1 MVVKLSIGASRG
13 LLLLSLGVF
22 CLLAYFSI
30 RSARAAHAIGLNTRA
45 GYERAVRLEPGDARN
60 WHLLG
65 RSYQYD
71 FEQPDPRA
79 ALNAF
84 LVSRSLDPHSI
95 GTLLDLAANYE
106 EAGNAGEARAAYLE
120 AKRIYP
126 FSADV
131 HWSYGNFL
139 LRQNEIPNALPEL
152 RKSLELDPKRSAEAF
167 SRCLRVV
174 PTAAEILEKVIPP
187 DMQPH
192 MDILFD
198 LANNGQLDIAMQ
210 VWAHANLLPANVKL
224 GDIAVL
230 ANALLQ
236 NNRPADAAL
245 LWQQAT
251 QKLEKPLP
259 PDIPGS
265 VLWDGGF
272 EASPVPYGGLGWR
285 YDGVVK
291 GVQITTDSQEKH
303 SGAQSLR
310 LLFAG
315 RTNVSFS
322 DVCHT
327 VIVDPG
333 KSYQLSA
340 WIRTK
345 GLTTDQGL
353 RLVLSSNLKGKV
365 SVVFTPDVHGD
376 EPWTPVSSLWTAP
389 PDVHT
394 ALVCLARNQSESSD
408 NEIAGLA
415 WVDDVALVPFAT
427 ERSIR

>member
-1 MVVKLSIGASRG
+1 MVVKLSIGASRSM
-13 LLLLSLGVF
+13 LLLSLAVF

-60 WHLLG
+60 WYLLG

-79 ALNAF
+79 ALSAF
-84 LVSRSLDPHSI
+84 LVSRSLDPHFI

-139 LRQNEIPNALPEL
+139 LRQNEIPEALLEL

-167 SRCLRVV
+167 SRCLRVTLA
-174 PTAAEILEKVIPP
+174 PAEILDEVIPP
-187 DMQPH
+187 DMQAH

-198 LANNGQLDIAMQ
+198 LAHSGQLDIAMQ

-236 NNRPADAAL
+236 NSRPADAAL

-259 PDIPGS
+259 PDMPGS

-272 EASPVPYGGLGWR
+272 EASFPYGGLGWH
-285 YDGVVK
+285 YDSVAK
-291 GVQITTDSQEKH
+291 GVQIETDPREKH

-315 RTNVSFS
+315 RTNVAFS

-353 RLVLSSNLKGKV
+353 RLVLYSNSKGKM
-365 SVVFTPDVHGD
+365 SAVFTPDIHGD
-376 EPWTPVSSLWTAP
+376 EPWTPVSLLWTAP

-394 ALVCLARNQSESSD
+394 ALVCVARNQSESSD
-408 NEIAGLA
+408 GEVAGLA
-415 WVDDVALVPFAT
+415 WVDDVALVPFAV

>member
-13 LLLLSLGVF
+13 VLLLSIAVF
-22 CLLAYFSI
+22 CVLAYFSI
-30 RSARAAHAIGLNTRA
+30 RNARAQHAIGLNTRA
-45 GYERAVRLEPGDARN
+45 GYERAVRLEPGDAHN
-60 WHLLG
+60 WYLLG

-84 LVSRSLDPHSI
+84 LVARSLNPHSI
-95 GTLLDLAANYE
+95 DTLLDLAANYE
-106 EAGNAGEARAAYLE
+106 EAGNAGEARASYLE

-139 LRQNEIPNALPEL
+139 LRQNEIPDALLEL

-174 PTAAEILEKVIPP
+174 PTTTEILDKVIPP
-187 DMQPH
+187 DMQAH
-192 MDILFD
+192 LDILLD
-198 LANNGQLDIAMQ
+198 LANSGQLDIATQ

-236 NNRPADAAL
+236 KNRPADAAL

-251 QKLEKPLP
+251 QKLEKPPP

-272 EASPVPYGGLGWR
+272 EAPPVAYGGLGWR
-285 YDGVVK
+285 YGSGVK
-291 GVQITTDSQEKH
+291 GVQIATDPQEKH

-315 RTNVSFS
+315 RTNVAFS

-353 RLVLSSNLKGKV
+353 RLVLYSNLTGKM
-365 SVVFTPDVHGD
+365 SAVFTPDVHGD
-376 EPWTPVSSLWTAP
+376 EPWTPVSLLWTAP
-389 PDVHT
+389 ADAHT
-394 ALVCLARNQSESSD
+394 ALVCVARNQSESSD

-415 WVDDVALVPFAT
+415 WVDDVALVPLAA

>member
-22 CLLAYFSI
+22 CVLAYFSI
-30 RSARAAHAIGLNTRA
+30 QNARAAHAIGLNTRA

-60 WHLLG
+60 WYLLG

-79 ALNAF
+79 ALHAF
-84 LVSRSLDPHSI
+84 LVARSLDPHSVP
-95 GTLLDLAANYE
+95 TLLDLAANYE
-106 EAGNAGEARAAYLE
+106 EAGSTGEARAAYLE

-139 LRQNEIPNALPEL
+139 LRQNEIPDALVEL

-187 DMQPH
+187 DMQGH

-198 LANNGQLDIAMQ
+198 LANNRQLDVAMQ

-230 ANALLQ
+230 ANALVQ
-236 NNRPADAAL
+236 NNRLADAAL

-251 QKLEKPLP
+251 QKLEKPIP

-272 EASPVPYGGLGWR
+272 EASFPYGGLGWH
-285 YDGVVK
+285 YESLVK
-291 GVQITTDSQEKH
+291 GVQVATDPNEKH

-310 LLFAG
+310 LLFTG
-315 RTNVSFS
+315 RTNVSFA
-322 DVCHT
+322 DICHT
-327 VIVDPG
+327 AIVDSG
-333 KSYQLSA
+333 KSYQLSG

-345 GLTTDQGL
+345 GLTTDQGV
-353 RLVLSSNLKGKV
+353 RLVLYSSSKGKAA
-365 SVVFTPDVHGD
+365 SVATSEVHGD
-376 EPWTPVSSLWTAP
+376 AAWTPVSLLWTAP
-389 PDVHT
+389 SGTQSASICV
-394 ALVCLARNQSESSD
+394 ARYPAESSD
-408 NEIAGLA
+408 GGIAGFA
-415 WVDDVALVPFAT
+415 WIDDVALVPVAAV
-427 ERSIR
+427 RLNR

>member
-22 CLLAYFSI
+22 CVLAYFSI
-30 RSARAAHAIGLNTRA
+30 QNARAAHAIGLNTRA

-60 WHLLG
+60 WYLLG

-71 FEQPDPRA
+71 FEQPDPSA

-84 LVSRSLDPHSI
+84 LVARSLDPHSI
-95 GTLLDLAANYE
+95 RTLLDLAANYE
-106 EAGNAGEARAAYLE
+106 EAGSTGEARAAYLE

-139 LRQNEIPNALPEL
+139 LRQNEIPDALPEL

-174 PTAAEILEKVIPP
+174 PTAAEILDKVIPP
-187 DMQPH
+187 DMQAH

-198 LANNGQLDIAMQ
+198 LANNGQLDVAMQ
-210 VWAHANLLPANVKL
+210 VWAHANLLPANVRL

-230 ANALLQ
+230 ANALVQ
-236 NNRPADAAL
+236 NNRLADAAR

-251 QKLEKPLP
+251 QKLEKPIP

-272 EASPVPYGGLGWR
+272 EAPRVPYGGLGWR
-285 YDGVVK
+285 FDSVIK
-291 GVQITTDSQEKH
+291 GVQIATDPQEKH

-333 KSYQLSA
+333 RSYQLSA

-353 RLVLSSNLKGKV
+353 RLVLFSNSKGKM
-365 SVVFTPDVHGD
+365 SALFTPDVHGD
-376 EPWTPVSSLWTAP
+376 EPWTPVSLLWTAP
-389 PDVHT
+389 PDARTV
-394 ALVCLARNQSESSD
+394 LVCVARNQSESSD

-415 WVDDVALVPFAT
+415 WVDDVALVPFAA

>member
-13 LLLLSLGVF
+13 LLLLSLAVF

-30 RSARAAHAIGLNTRA
+30 RSARAAHATGLNTRA
-45 GYERAVRLEPGDARN
+45 GYERAVRLEPGDAHN
-60 WHLLG
+60 WYLLG

-95 GTLLDLAANYE
+95 STLLDLAANYE

-120 AKRIYP
+120 AKRSYP

-139 LRQNEIPNALPEL
+139 LRQSEIPEALLEL

-174 PTAAEILEKVIPP
+174 PTTSEILDKVIPR
-187 DMQPH
+187 DMQAH

-198 LANNGQLDIAMQ
+198 LANSGQMDIAMQ
-210 VWAHANLLPANVKL
+210 VWAHANLLTGNVKL

-259 PDIPGS
+259 PDMPGS

-272 EASPVPYGGLGWR
+272 EASFPYGGLDWH
-285 YDGVVK
+285 YESLVK
-291 GVQITTDSQEKH
+291 GVQIATDPQEKH

-315 RTNVSFS
+315 KTNVAFS

-327 VIVDPG
+327 VIIDPG

-340 WIRTK
+340 WIRTQ

-353 RLVLSSNLKGKV
+353 RLVLYSNLKGKM
-365 SVVFTPDVHGD
+365 SAVFTPDVHGD
-376 EPWTPVSSLWTAP
+376 EPWTPVSLLWTAP
-389 PDVHT
+389 ADAHT
-394 ALVCLARNQSESSD
+394 ALVCVARNQSESSD

-415 WVDDVALVPFAT
+415 WVDDVALVPFAA

>member
-13 LLLLSLGVF
+13 VLLLSLAVF
-22 CLLAYFSI
+22 CVLAYFSI
-30 RSARAAHAIGLNTRA
+30 RNARAQHAIGLNTRA

-60 WHLLG
+60 WYLLG

-84 LVSRSLDPHSI
+84 LVARSLNPHSI
-95 GTLLDLAANYE
+95 DTLLDLAANYE

-139 LRQNEIPNALPEL
+139 LRENEIPDALLKL

-174 PTAAEILEKVIPP
+174 PTTAEILDKVIPP
-187 DMQPH
+187 EMQAH
-192 MDILFD
+192 TDILFD
-198 LANNGQLDIAMQ
+198 LANSGQLDVAMQ

-224 GDIAVL
+224 GDIAVF

-236 NNRPADAAL
+236 KNRPDDAAL
-245 LWQQAT
+245 LWRQAT

-259 PDIPGS
+259 PDLPGS

-272 EASPVPYGGLGWR
+272 EASFPYGGLGWH
-285 YDGVVK
+285 YEPVAK
-291 GVQITTDSQEKH
+291 GVQIAIDTQEKH

-353 RLVLSSNLKGKV
+353 RLVLYSNMTGKA
-365 SVVFTPDVHGD
+365 SAVFTPDVHGD
-376 EPWTPVSSLWTAP
+376 EPWTPISLLWTAP
-389 PDVHT
+389 PNAHT
-394 ALVCLARNQSESSD
+394 ALVCVARNQSDSSD

-415 WVDDVALVPFAT
+415 WVDDVALAPLAA

>member
-1 MVVKLSIGASRG
+1 MVVKLSIGAARG
-13 LLLLSLGVF
+13 MLLFSLAVF

-60 WHLLG
+60 WYLLG

-95 GTLLDLAANYE
+95 STLLDLAANYE
-106 EAGNAGEARAAYLE
+106 ETGNAGEARAAYLE

-139 LRQNEIPNALPEL
+139 LRQDEIPEALLEL

-174 PTAAEILEKVIPP
+174 PTTAEILDKVIPP
-187 DMQPH
+187 DMQAH
-192 MDILFD
+192 IDILFD
-198 LANNGQLDIAMQ
+198 LANSGQLDIAMQ
-210 VWAHANLLPANVKL
+210 VWAHANRLPGHVNL
-224 GDIAVL
+224 GDIAVV

-236 NNRPADAAL
+236 NNRTADAAL

-251 QKLEKPLP
+251 QKVEKPLP
-259 PDIPGS
+259 PDMPGS

-272 EASPVPYGGLGWR
+272 EAPPFPYGGLGWH
-285 YDGVVK
+285 YDSGIK
-291 GVQITTDSQEKH
+291 GVQIATDSQEKH

-315 RTNVSFS
+315 RSNVAFS

-353 RLVLSSNLKGKV
+353 RLVLYSNSKGKM
-365 SVVFTPDVHGD
+365 SAVFTPDVHGD
-376 EPWTPVSSLWTAP
+376 EPWTPVSLLWTAP
-389 PDVHT
+389 PDAHT
-394 ALVCLARNQSESSD
+394 ALVCAARNQSESS
-408 NEIAGLA
+408 NGEIAGLA
-415 WVDDVALVPFAT
+415 WVDDVALVPFAA